1 MLEPV
6 VTYLQ
11 AIIVKIKQVKQL
23 TEMILCQLLTILK
36 VNKLSLADMMAQFLL
51 GTSKPV
57 SSDLTFTRWTQ
68 LAPVIII
75 SLKLNPSTPYLL

>member
-36 VNKLSLADMMAQFLL
+36 VNKLSQADMMAQFLL
-51 GTSKPV
+51 GTLKPV

-75 SLKLNPSTPYLL
+75 SLKLNPLTPCLL